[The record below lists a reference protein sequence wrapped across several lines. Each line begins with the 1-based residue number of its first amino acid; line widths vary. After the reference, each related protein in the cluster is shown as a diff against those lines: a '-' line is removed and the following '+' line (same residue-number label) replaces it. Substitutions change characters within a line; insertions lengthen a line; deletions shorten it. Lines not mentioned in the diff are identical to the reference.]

1 MLASFSAEM
10 LKLYKRPATW
20 ILITVPLVLNQ
31 VFSYLVPYTSY
42 LNAENERAAEQVL
55 ANRLPEDLVLNSIGG
70 FPVFAGAIVLTL
82 GALSVGSEYG
92 WGTLKT
98 TLAQRPRR
106 LSVYAGKLLALAVVV
121 LAIVL
126 ATFVLG
132 ALSSSAIALSQS
144 KAIDWPSLADLAVGI
159 ASGWLILMTWCL
171 FGVMLAFVFRGT
183 ALPIGLGVV
192 WIMGIE
198 NLIVNVAAPLLNFA
212 DALQKGLPEVNA
224 GSLVS
229 ALGGGEVSTTPGLN
243 TVVDGTQAAL
253 VLVAYAL
260 AFILIAGFALRK
272 RDVT

>member
-20 ILITVPLVLNQ
+20 ILILVPLVLNQ

-42 LNAENERAAEQVL
+42 LSAENERVAEQVL
-55 ANRLPEDLVLNSIGG
+55 ANRLPADLVLNSIGG
-70 FPVFAGAIVLTL
+70 FPVFAGAIALTL

-98 TLAQRPRR
+98 TLIQRPRR
-106 LSVYAGKLLALAVVV
+106 LKVYAGKLLALAVVV
-121 LAIVL
+121 LTIVL
-126 ATFVLG
+126 ATFALG
-132 ALSSSAIALSQS
+132 AFSSSAIALSQS
-144 KAIDWPSLADLAVGI
+144 EVMDWPSLADLTQGI
-159 ASGWLILMTWCL
+159 VSGWLILMMWCL

-198 NLIVNVAAPLLNFA
+198 NLIVNVAAPLLDFA
-212 DALQKGLPEVNA
+212 ETLQKGLPSVNA

-229 ALGGGEVSTTPGLN
+229 ALNGGEVGGAPGVNTT
-243 TVVDGTQAAL
+243 VDGTQATL
-253 VLVAYAL
+253 VLIAYAVVF
-260 AFILIAGFALRK
+260 ALIASFVLQR

>member
-10 LKLYKRPATW
+10 LKLYKRLATW
-20 ILITVPLVLNQ
+20 ILILVPLVLNQ

-42 LNAENERAAEQVL
+42 LSAENERAAEQVL
-55 ANRLPEDLVLNSIGG
+55 ANRLPADLVLNSIGG
-70 FPVFAGAIVLTL
+70 FPVFAGAIALTL

-98 TLAQRPRR
+98 TLIQRPRR
-106 LSVYAGKLLALAVVV
+106 LKVYAGKLLALAVVV
-121 LAIVL
+121 LTIVL

-132 ALSSSAIALSQS
+132 VFSSSAIALSQS
-144 KAIDWPSLADLAVGI
+144 EVMDWPSLADLTQGI
-159 ASGWLILMTWCL
+159 ASGWLILMMWCL

-198 NLIVNVAAPLLNFA
+198 NLIVNVAAPLLGLA
-212 DALQKGLPEVNA
+212 ETLQKGLPSVNA

-229 ALGGGEVSTTPGLN
+229 ALNGGEVGSAPGVNTT
-243 TVVDGTQAAL
+243 VDGTQATL
-253 VLVAYAL
+253 VLIAYAVV
-260 AFILIAGFALRK
+260 FVLIAGFVLQR

>member
-20 ILITVPLVLNQ
+20 ILITIPLVLNQ

-42 LNAENERAAEQVL
+42 LRAENEGVAERIL
-55 ANRLPEDLVLNSIGG
+55 TNRLPEDLILNSIGG
-70 FPVFAGAIVLTL
+70 FPVFGGAIVLTL

-98 TLAQRPRR
+98 ALAQRPWR
-106 LSVYAGKLLALAVVV
+106 LSVYAGKLIALGVVV

-126 ATFVLG
+126 ATFALG

-144 KAIDWPSLADLAVGI
+144 EAREWPSLADLTVGL

-198 NLIVNVAAPLLNFA
+198 NLIVNVAAPLLDFA
-212 DALQKGLPEVNA
+212 DELQKGLPEVNA

-229 ALGGGEVSTTPGLN
+229 ALGRGEEITTPGLN
-243 TVVDGTQAAL
+243 TLVDGTQAAL
-253 VLVAYAL
+253 VLVAYAI
-260 AFILIAGFALRK
+260 AFVLIAGFALQR

>member
-20 ILITVPLVLNQ
+20 ILILVPLVLNQ

-42 LNAENERAAEQVL
+42 LSAENERAAEQVL
-55 ANRLPEDLVLNSIGG
+55 ANRLPADLVLNSIGG
-70 FPVFAGAIVLTL
+70 FPVFAGAIALTL

-98 TLAQRPRR
+98 TLIQRPRR
-106 LSVYAGKLLALAVVV
+106 LKVYAGKLLALAVVV
-121 LAIVL
+121 LTIVL
-126 ATFVLG
+126 ATFALG
-132 ALSSSAIALSQS
+132 AFSSSAIALSQS
-144 KAIDWPSLADLAVGI
+144 EVMDWPSLADLTQGI
-159 ASGWLILMTWCL
+159 ASGWLILMMWCL

-198 NLIVNVAAPLLNFA
+198 NLIVNVAVPLLDLA
-212 DALQKGLPEVNA
+212 ETLQKGLPSVNA

-229 ALGGGEVSTTPGLN
+229 ALNGGEVGSAPGVNTT
-243 TVVDGTQAAL
+243 VDGTQATL
-253 VLVAYAL
+253 VLIAYAVV
-260 AFILIAGFALRK
+260 FVLIAGFVLQR

>member
-20 ILITVPLVLNQ
+20 ILITIPLVLNQ

-42 LNAENERAAEQVL
+42 LRAENEGVAERIL
-55 ANRLPEDLVLNSIGG
+55 TNRLPEDLILNSIGG
-70 FPVFAGAIVLTL
+70 FPVFGGAIVLTL

-98 TLAQRPRR
+98 ALAQRPGR
-106 LSVYAGKLLALAVVV
+106 LSVYAGKLIALGVVV

-126 ATFVLG
+126 ATFALS

-144 KAIDWPSLADLAVGI
+144 EAREWPSLADLTVGL

-198 NLIVNVAAPLLNFA
+198 NLIVNVAAPLLDFA
-212 DALQKGLPEVNA
+212 DELQKGLPEVNA

-229 ALGGGEVSTTPGLN
+229 ALGGSEEITTPGLN
-243 TVVDGTQAAL
+243 TLVDGTQAAL
-253 VLVAYAL
+253 VLVAYTI
-260 AFILIAGFALRK
+260 AFVLIAGFALQR

>member
-20 ILITVPLVLNQ
+20 VLIFVPLVLNQ

-42 LNAENERAAEQVL
+42 LSAENERAAEQVL
-55 ANRLPEDLVLNSIGG
+55 ANRLPADLVLNSIGG
-70 FPVFAGAIVLTL
+70 FPVFAGAIALTL

-98 TLAQRPRR
+98 TLIQRPRR
-106 LSVYAGKLLALAVVV
+106 LKVYAGKLLALAVVV
-121 LAIVL
+121 LTIVL
-126 ATFVLG
+126 ATFALG
-132 ALSSSAIALSQS
+132 AFSSSAIALSQS
-144 KAIDWPSLADLAVGI
+144 EVMDWPSLADLTQGI
-159 ASGWLILMTWCL
+159 VSGWLILMMWCL

-198 NLIVNVAAPLLNFA
+198 NLIVNVAAPLLDFA
-212 DALQKGLPEVNA
+212 ETLQKGLPSVNA

-229 ALGGGEVSTTPGLN
+229 ALNGGEVGSAPGVNTT
-243 TVVDGTQAAL
+243 VDGTQATL
-253 VLVAYAL
+253 VLIAYAVV
-260 AFILIAGFALRK
+260 FVLIAGFVLQR